1 MLRFTSASIR
11 RSGALR
17 SFQRQLSST
26 AARAAAA
33 LPVGGKNLLR
43 RPSSGKQLTHCSTP
57 ILRRL
62 YSTEEPTLP
71 KPPQESEE
79 DAITHL
85 EKFATD
91 VSVLVLAGEAPDEQS
106 CLHASYAV
114 VYEIMRY
121 LARHGDDGA
130 EAYLSIFMNSEA
142 PAHSPMARARTSIF
156 QLTEHLVSIL
166 SSVPALRVSQPVLTG
181 LLGALEPCV
190 VVFRESDQDT
200 RAWTAF
206 WSRAQPILLEL
217 GGQLRELEE
226 LADAQDGRL

>member
-11 RSGALR
+11 RSGALK
-17 SFQRQLSST
+17 SFERQLSS
-26 AARAAAA
+26 ANSR
-33 LPVGGKNLLR
+33 NSLR
-43 RPSSGKQLTHCSTP
+43 RPSSGKQLLTHSA
-57 ILRRL
+57 LMRRT
-62 YSTEEPTLP
+62 YSTEEPTSP

-91 VSVLVLAGEAPDEQS
+91 VSTLVLAGEAPDEQS

-142 PAHSPMARARTSIF
+142 PPHSPMARARTSIF

-181 LLGALEPCV
+181 LVGALEPCV
-190 VVFRESDQDT
+190 VVYRESDQDT

-226 LADAQDGRL
+226 LADAQDGRLN